1 MSNLD
6 TLLGLPAR
14 ALAVHDQRNTLLAN
28 NIANADTP
36 GFKARDLDFRALL
49 HSAAQN
55 SSAINNSAALTT
67 TRNQHISRAVTSVFP
82 TAVAGELLYRRPL
95 QNSLDGNTVETDIEQ
110 AAFAENAVR
119 YQAAVRFVD
128 GRAKSLLSA
137 IRGE

>member
-1 MSNLD
+1 MSNID
-6 TLLGLPAR
+6 ALLGLPAR

-49 HSAAQN
+49 KSA
-55 SSAINNSAALTT
+55 SAESAPIRT
-67 TRNQHISRAVTSVFP
+67 TRAEHISSPGVTAPASEP
-82 TAVAGELLYRRPL
+82 LYRRPL
-95 QNSLDGNTVETDIEQ
+95 QNSADGNTVETDIEQ

-137 IRGE
+137 IRGD

>member
-1 MSNLD
+1 MNNVD
-6 TLLGLPAR
+6 IYLGLPAR
-14 ALAVHDQRNTLLAN
+14 ALAVHDQRNTQLAN

-49 HSAAQN
+49 KSAAGDSSSSMRTTHAAHVSHSTSF
-55 SSAINNSAALTT
+55 SSASPG
-67 TRNQHISRAVTSVFP
+67 S
-82 TAVAGELLYRRPL
+82 ELLYRQPL
-95 QNSLDGNTVETDIEQ
+95 QNSLDGNTVEADIEQ

>member
-1 MSNLD
+1 MSNID
-6 TLLGLPAR
+6 AYFGLPAK

-49 HSAAQN
+49 KSAVTEP
-55 SSAINNSAALTT
+55 SSLQT
-67 TRNQHISRAVTSVFP
+67 TRADHIGRANSNIQQRIP
-82 TAVAGELLYRRPL
+82 GSELLYRQPM

-119 YQAAVRFVD
+119 YQASVRFVD